1 VASGKALAGRM
12 GSEAR
17 LNYTVLGPRVNLASR
32 LCGQAGR
39 MEIVID
45 ETTYA
50 ACKDMASVEKLP
62 ELKLKGF
69 SEPVQAYKITALR
82 TP

>member
-1 VASGKALAGRM
+1 
-12 GSEAR
+12 
-17 LNYTVLGPRVNLASR
+17 VNLASR

-39 MEIVID
+39 MEVVID
-45 ETTYA
+45 ETTYQG
-50 ACKDMASVEKLP
+50 CKDIVTVEPLP

-69 SEPVQAYKITALR
+69 SDPIHAYKVTALR